1 MQTWF
6 INSVPLLAVALRS
19 SCGLS
24 SASSGTLGS
33 FVISHCVGDN
43 SLTYQINCLKGTV
56 RLTKASSCELS
67 QLEHTFPLILL
78 LLTLSATQRSS
89 GGTDASRPEYT
100 SKELF

>member
-67 QLEHTFPLILL
+67 QLEHFSVNTAFADTFCN
-78 LLTLSATQRSS
+78 SAIKR
-89 GGTDASRPEYT
+89 RY
-100 SKELF
+100 